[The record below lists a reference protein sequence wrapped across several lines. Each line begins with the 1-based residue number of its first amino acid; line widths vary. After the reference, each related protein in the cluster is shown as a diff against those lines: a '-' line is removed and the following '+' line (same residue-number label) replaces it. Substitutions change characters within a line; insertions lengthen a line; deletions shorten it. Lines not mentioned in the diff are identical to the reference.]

1 MWDVLNQD
9 HLPEKAAA
17 IVLASALLAEWLHV
31 RRVRHLSYLAFGP
44 TGKARSWTRLAPWI
58 RCLALTTLVWGWVT
72 LVGLKPKV
80 FTPREREDHEFHR
93 LVIAL
98 DVSPSMQLKDA
109 GLKSDKTRAQRAGAL
124 LESALSRVA
133 LDQIRMSL
141 IAVYNGAK
149 RVVVDTRDADV
160 IRNILNDLPMDQA
173 FESGQTQLF
182 AGIQEAADLAR
193 EWDKDSATLAI
204 VSDGDTVPKT
214 GMPTLPPSI
223 GQVLVVGVG
232 NVRTGTYIDGRLSR
246 QDQSTLRQIA
256 RRLGG
261 VYHDGNFAH
270 LPTETLKS
278 LSESLPLKEEM
289 EYGQREWALAA
300 LALGTLALV
309 GMPVA
314 LTRFGVK
321 RKV

>member
-1 MWDVLNQD
+1 MWNVLDQD

-17 IVLASALLAEWLHV
+17 LMFALTLVAEWLHG
-31 RRVRHLSYLAFGP
+31 RRTRQLSYLAFGP
-44 TGKARSWTRLAPWI
+44 TGKPRTWTRMVPWI
-58 RCLALTTLVWGWVT
+58 RCLGLSAVVWGWMT
-72 LVGLKPKV
+72 LVGMAPKV
-80 FTPREREDHEFHR
+80 FTPREREEHEFHR

-109 GLKSDKTRAQRAGAL
+109 GLNSDKTRAQRAGAL
-124 LESALSRVA
+124 LESALTRMA

-204 VSDGDTVPKT
+204 VSDGDTVPET

-232 NVRTGTYIDGRLSR
+232 NARTGTYIDGRLSR

-270 LPTETLKS
+270 LPTETLKA

-289 EYGQREWALAA
+289 QYGNREWALAA
-300 LALGTLALV
+300 LVLGTLALV
-309 GMPVA
+309 GTPVA